1 MSDHSSE
8 SSSTSKVPQ
17 LGGFLLIAAIL
28 WIFGDTLTAIV
39 GTLLVGATFAAYNSP
54 RHY

>member
-1 MSDHSSE
+1 MSSNSE
-8 SSSTSKVPQ
+8 STSSTKAPQ
-17 LGGFLLIAAIL
+17 LAGFLLIAAIL

-39 GTLLVGATFAAYNSP
+39 GTLLVGAAFAAYNSP